1 MAEQVETMETTEV
14 ETAADTEQVDT
25 EQVNPEDQ
33 DNDQVDAD
41 KTVAKLQKRIGK
53 EHAEKQ
59 DYKSK
64 LDEALK
70 QIEDLKSGKSIKKLS
85 EEEKATK
92 AEDEK
97 AKRIA
102 ELEGEIA
109 RSKSI
114 KETDSVFKEAGL
126 NVDDS
131 VLNMVVAND
140 NDKTYANAKA
150 LINFANSVQEQTRQG
165 YLKGKTPK
173 ETGNTGVSDPFTA
186 KIAKYK

>member
-1 MAEQVETMETTEV
+1 MAEQVETTGTAEV
-14 ETAADTEQVDT
+14 ETAADTEQIGT

-59 DYKSK
+59 DYKAK
-64 LDEALK
+64 LEDALK

-150 LINFANSVQEQTRQG
+150 LINFANSVQEQARQG
-165 YLKGKTPK
+165 FLKGKTPK

-186 KIAKYK
+186 KLAKYK

>member
-1 MAEQVETMETTEV
+1 MAEQVEATETTEV
-14 ETAADTEQVDT
+14 ETAADTEQVET

-64 LDEALK
+64 LEDALK

-85 EEEKATK
+85 EEEKATN

-150 LINFANSVQEQTRQG
+150 LINFANSVQEQARQG
-165 YLKGKTPK
+165 FLKGKTPK

-186 KIAKYK
+186 KLAKYK

>member
-1 MAEQVETMETTEV
+1 MENEEQIEA
-14 ETAADTEQVDT
+14 TAADKTEQVGDET
-25 EQVNPEDQ
+25 TNPEGQ
-33 DNDQVDAD
+33 ENQLDAD

-85 EEEKATK
+85 DEEKATK

-102 ELEGEIA
+102 ELESEIA

-126 NVDDS
+126 NVDDN

-150 LINFANSVQEQTRQG
+150 LINFANSVQEQARQG
-165 YLKGKTPK
+165 FLKGKTPK

-186 KIAKYK
+186 KMAKYK